1 MRLLPSYRAAGIPF
15 CWRDGGWN
23 IQVPWR
29 KPKRNHVKDC
39 PQKPRCN
46 HKVTFLVKAGS
57 LDRYIDRRKLA
68 GRIKK
73 KKKISKYSLTS

>member
-1 MRLLPSYRAAGIPF
+1 M
-15 CWRDGGWN
+15 
-23 IQVPWR
+23 PWR

-73 KKKISKYSLTS
+73 KKKKIEVQLDKLIAFVRLKRV